1 MPPTNVCV
9 EEHIDTHSFNAPWI
23 LGIVGQVHIIGFIHN
38 PIENS
43 AYLETHKAERKA
55 LPIDAGEVIN
65 GDGICIIITDSGVNE
80 EELQE
85 LLQKSRASE
94 AGEGE

>member
-1 MPPTNVCV
+1 
-9 EEHIDTHSFNAPWI
+9 
-23 LGIVGQVHIIGFIHN
+23 
-38 PIENS
+38 
-43 AYLETHKAERKA
+43 LETHKAERKA

-85 LLQKSRASE
+85 LL
-94 AGEGE
+94 